1 MRLDRLNVTF
11 KRNGRSATGGKL
23 SGVTTEQRADDQDL
37 RATLRAAQV
46 SDSRSI
52 AQFHT
57 RCWREA
63 YRGLVPQDY
72 LDRVDVDDR
81 AVRWRDRLV
90 NGGRRA
96 AVAEYGG
103 QIVGVVSWARSRDA
117 GSAPPL
123 ELKSL
128 YVAAAYRGSGIA
140 ADLLDRA
147 IGTQAAH
154 LWVFEDNPRA
164 HRFYRKHGF
173 APDGER
179 DVDADTGLW
188 ELRMV
193 RGR

>member
-1 MRLDRLNVTF
+1 ME
-11 KRNGRSATGGKL
+11 GPAAGGKL
-23 SGVTTEQRADDQDL
+23 AGVTTEHHADDYDL
-37 RATLRAAQV
+37 RATLRDAQM
-46 SDSRSI
+46 SDSGPI

-57 RCWREA
+57 ECWREA

-72 LDRVDVDDR
+72 LDRVDVGDR

-96 AVAEYGG
+96 VVAEVGG

-147 IGTQAAH
+147 IGSKAAH
-154 LWVFEDNPRA
+154 LWVFVDNPRA
-164 HRFYRKHGF
+164 LRFYRKHGF